1 MSMTPPGVRTTL
13 QFPEDPLARTQSSID
28 IRVCSIVMMGIW
40 YTISGVSSGACS
52 MTTVLID
59 YIVLDNKGIARIA
72 GSRSKVTQIVCDIRN
87 GLSPEQIHE
96 SYPHLSLAQ
105 IHAALS
111 YYYGHKSELD
121 ARIQAD
127 EEYVE
132 KMRGSNPGI
141 SRAELVQ
148 KYREKFGHE
157 PGEP

>member
-1 MSMTPPGVRTTL
+1 
-13 QFPEDPLARTQSSID
+13 
-28 IRVCSIVMMGIW
+28 
-40 YTISGVSSGACS
+40 